1 MSSIR
6 LSEYLDHQALV
17 AKLADV
23 SEQCYKLL
31 QLCND
36 LEKNLNDHN
45 TDPEAHLDIR
55 KAIEVVSGRL
65 DTANTAFNAH
75 ISNIK
80 NTYDAEV
87 AELKK
92 KDTDLENNLGEVSD
106 KLDTVEKGEHVY
118 DNSIKSEV
126 VADDILAAAKGNA
139 IIQSTTDK
147 DGVVMLASLES
158 PSGIY
163 TLGSNHDE
171 FEVNFHSD
179 SDLAKNSP
187 AATQSVV
194 LLDKNGNS
202 KFGKNVSAE
211 QFTGSLVGNV
221 TGNADTA
228 SDASRFNG
236 LVTTD
241 FIRTTGNVNQTVTG
255 TKTFSSPIVGNLQG
269 TAGNADKLD
278 NLDSSDFVRKTNN
291 VAETITGNKTFS
303 ATVYGDSFQPKSGNK
318 TGTIGTSD
326 NGYKTIYVEHV
337 EASTIAGNVT
347 GNLTGNADTATKLRT
362 PRKINDTDFD
372 GTTAIT
378 TQIWGTTRNFYIAD
392 STGKHTGIP
401 IGVNGSGT
409 VTLRLPP
416 KIDAETTG
424 NASTATKLATA
435 KKINGTNFDGT
446 HDITTAYWGTRR
458 NVYISDSDGTH
469 TGIAVTMDGSG
480 NVTLRLPSVI
490 KADLIGSTTGI
501 ASNAENTVLFNGL
514 TTGDFVRTTGNV
526 NQTVTGT
533 KTFNSPINSPV
544 TTGNWINGNRGVAII
559 NSTAN
564 AGYNVLFRMKSSHG
578 VFTGCAWNQSY
589 QINYTTDSIVN
600 AGTNATTYT
609 NTLID
614 ENGNATFS
622 NNITVRGTVNGNL
635 TGNVTGNASTA
646 TNATY
651 ANWLRTSSHTDHL
664 FHTEWDNAGYFWT
677 YVTAGNGEYRAVRV
691 ARSDRSGNADTAT
704 KLATARSLWGN
715 NFDGSAAITGAITGT
730 PSIEFK
736 PAATTSN
743 NGGYLDFH
751 YNQSTA
757 DYTSRIIESA
767 SGTLSI
773 NNVTI
778 TTGKVVTATTFNG
791 ALTGN
796 VTGNC
801 SGSSGSCTGNAATAT
816 KADTATNANHAKSAD
831 TATNA
836 TNANYA
842 SRSTNNGGFYI
853 NNYLVTI
860 G

>member
-1 MSSIR
+1 MSSTR

-55 KAIEVVSGRL
+55 KAIEVISGRL
-65 DTANTAFNAH
+65 DTANTTFNTH

-126 VADDILAAAKGNA
+126 VADDILAAAKGDA

-241 FIRTTGNVNQTVTG
+241 FIRTTGNVNQTITG

-269 TAGNADKLD
+269 TASNADKLD
-278 NLDSSDFVRKTNN
+278 NLDSSDFVRRTDD
-291 VAETITGNKTFS
+291 VAETITGDKTFS
-303 ATVYGDSFQPKSGNK
+303 AIVYGDNFQPKSGNK
-318 TGTIGTSD
+318 TGTIGTNS

-337 EASTIAGNVT
+337 EASTIIGDVT
-347 GNLTGNADTATKLRT
+347 GALTGNADTATQLRT
-362 PRKINDTDFD
+362 PRKINGTDFD
-372 GTTAIT
+372 GTTAIVT
-378 TQIWGTTRNFYIAD
+378 EIWGTTRNFYIAD

-416 KIDAETTG
+416 KIDAEITGDVTGALTG
-424 NASTATKLATA
+424 NADSATKLRTPR
-435 KKINGTNFDGT
+435 KINGTDFDGT
-446 HDITTAYWGTRR
+446 HDITTANWGTAR
-458 NVYISDSDGTH
+458 NISITDGTN
-469 TGIAVTMDGSG
+469 TSTAVSVNGSQAYSLNLPSTIKATFVG
-480 NVTLRLPSVI
+480 NVTGN
-490 KADLIGSTTGI
+490 ADTATN
-501 ASNAENTVLFNGL
+501 ASKFNGL
-514 TTGDFVRTTGNV
+514 VTTDFIRTTGNV
-526 NQTVTGT
+526 NQTITGT
-533 KTFNSPINSPV
+533 KTFNDNVHANGFHS
-544 TTGNWINGNRGVAII
+544 TTPNGFMAQYGGYTLVLRNDGSNTYLLMSDKGGVPGTWSSARPFVIS
-559 NSTAN
+559 NST
-564 AGYNVLFRMKSSHG
+564 G
-578 VFTGCAWNQSY
+578 VCD
-589 QINYTTDSIVN
+589 IN
-600 AGTNATTYT
+600 
-609 NTLID
+609 
-614 ENGNATFS
+614 
-622 NNITVRGTVNGNL
+622 
-635 TGNVTGNASTA
+635 
-646 TNATY
+646 
-651 ANWLRTSSHTDHL
+651 
-664 FHTEWDNAGYFWT
+664 
-677 YVTAGNGEYRAVRV
+677 
-691 ARSDRSGNADTAT
+691 
-704 KLATARSLWGN
+704 
-715 NFDGSAAITGAITGT
+715 
-730 PSIEFK
+730 
-736 PAATTSN
+736 
-743 NGGYLDFH
+743 
-751 YNQSTA
+751 
-757 DYTSRIIESA
+757 
-767 SGTLSI
+767 
-773 NNVTI
+773 
-778 TTGKVVTATTFNG
+778 
-791 ALTGN
+791 
-796 VTGNC
+796 
-801 SGSSGSCTGNAATAT
+801 GNAAT
-816 KADTATNANHAKSAD
+816 
-831 TATNA
+831 
-836 TNANYA
+836 A

>member
-1 MSSIR
+1 MSSTR

-55 KAIEVVSGRL
+55 KAIEVISGRL
-65 DTANTAFNAH
+65 DTANTTFNTH

-126 VADDILAAAKGNA
+126 VADDILAAAKGDA

-241 FIRTTGNVNQTVTG
+241 FIRTTGNVNQTITG
-255 TKTFSSPIVGNLQG
+255 TKTFSSPVVGNLQG
-269 TAGNADKLD
+269 TASNADKLD
-278 NLDSSDFVRKTNN
+278 NLDSSDFVRRTDD
-291 VAETITGNKTFS
+291 VAETITGDKTFS
-303 ATVYGDSFQPKSGNK
+303 AIVYGDNFQPKSGNK
-318 TGTIGTSD
+318 TGTIGTNS

-337 EASTIAGNVT
+337 EASTIIGDVT
-347 GNLTGNADTATKLRT
+347 GALTGNADTATQLRT
-362 PRKINDTDFD
+362 PRKINGTDFD
-372 GTTAIT
+372 GTTAIVT
-378 TQIWGTTRNFYIAD
+378 EIWGTTRNFYIAD

-416 KIDAETTG
+416 KIDAEITGDVTGALTG
-424 NASTATKLATA
+424 NADSATKLRTPR
-435 KKINGTNFDGT
+435 KINGTDFDGT
-446 HDITTAYWGTRR
+446 HDITTANWGTAR
-458 NVYISDSDGTH
+458 NISITDGTN
-469 TGIAVTMDGSG
+469 TSTAVSVNGSQAYSLNLPSTIKATFVG
-480 NVTLRLPSVI
+480 NVTGN
-490 KADLIGSTTGI
+490 ADTATN
-501 ASNAENTVLFNGL
+501 ASKFNGL
-514 TTGDFVRTTGNV
+514 VTTDFIRTTGNV
-526 NQTVTGT
+526 NQTITGT
-533 KTFNSPINSPV
+533 KTFNDNVHANGFHS
-544 TTGNWINGNRGVAII
+544 TTPNGFMAQYGGYTLVLRNDGSNTYLLMSDKGGVPGTWSSARPFVIS
-559 NSTAN
+559 NST
-564 AGYNVLFRMKSSHG
+564 G
-578 VFTGCAWNQSY
+578 VCD
-589 QINYTTDSIVN
+589 IN
-600 AGTNATTYT
+600 
-609 NTLID
+609 
-614 ENGNATFS
+614 
-622 NNITVRGTVNGNL
+622 
-635 TGNVTGNASTA
+635 
-646 TNATY
+646 
-651 ANWLRTSSHTDHL
+651 
-664 FHTEWDNAGYFWT
+664 
-677 YVTAGNGEYRAVRV
+677 
-691 ARSDRSGNADTAT
+691 
-704 KLATARSLWGN
+704 
-715 NFDGSAAITGAITGT
+715 
-730 PSIEFK
+730 
-736 PAATTSN
+736 
-743 NGGYLDFH
+743 
-751 YNQSTA
+751 
-757 DYTSRIIESA
+757 
-767 SGTLSI
+767 
-773 NNVTI
+773 
-778 TTGKVVTATTFNG
+778 
-791 ALTGN
+791 
-796 VTGNC
+796 
-801 SGSSGSCTGNAATAT
+801 GNAAT
-816 KADTATNANHAKSAD
+816 
-831 TATNA
+831 
-836 TNANYA
+836 A

>member
-435 KKINGTNFDGT
+435 
-446 HDITTAYWGTRR
+446 
-458 NVYISDSDGTH
+458 
-469 TGIAVTMDGSG
+469 
-480 NVTLRLPSVI
+480 
-490 KADLIGSTTGI
+490 
-501 ASNAENTVLFNGL
+501 
-514 TTGDFVRTTGNV
+514 
-526 NQTVTGT
+526 
-533 KTFNSPINSPV
+533 
-544 TTGNWINGNRGVAII
+544 
-559 NSTAN
+559 
-564 AGYNVLFRMKSSHG
+564 
-578 VFTGCAWNQSY
+578 
-589 QINYTTDSIVN
+589 
-600 AGTNATTYT
+600 
-609 NTLID
+609 
-614 ENGNATFS
+614 
-622 NNITVRGTVNGNL
+622 
-635 TGNVTGNASTA
+635 
-646 TNATY
+646 
-651 ANWLRTSSHTDHL
+651 
-664 FHTEWDNAGYFWT
+664 
-677 YVTAGNGEYRAVRV
+677 
-691 ARSDRSGNADTAT
+691 
-704 KLATARSLWGN
+704 RSLWGN

-816 KADTATNANHAKSAD
+816 RANSATKADTATNANHAKSADTATNANHAKSAD

>member
-435 KKINGTNFDGT
+435 
-446 HDITTAYWGTRR
+446 
-458 NVYISDSDGTH
+458 
-469 TGIAVTMDGSG
+469 
-480 NVTLRLPSVI
+480 
-490 KADLIGSTTGI
+490 
-501 ASNAENTVLFNGL
+501 
-514 TTGDFVRTTGNV
+514 
-526 NQTVTGT
+526 
-533 KTFNSPINSPV
+533 
-544 TTGNWINGNRGVAII
+544 
-559 NSTAN
+559 
-564 AGYNVLFRMKSSHG
+564 
-578 VFTGCAWNQSY
+578 
-589 QINYTTDSIVN
+589 
-600 AGTNATTYT
+600 
-609 NTLID
+609 
-614 ENGNATFS
+614 
-622 NNITVRGTVNGNL
+622 
-635 TGNVTGNASTA
+635 
-646 TNATY
+646 
-651 ANWLRTSSHTDHL
+651 
-664 FHTEWDNAGYFWT
+664 
-677 YVTAGNGEYRAVRV
+677 
-691 ARSDRSGNADTAT
+691 
-704 KLATARSLWGN
+704 RSLWGN

-816 KADTATNANHAKSAD
+816 RANSATKADTATNANHAKSAD

>member
-1 MSSIR
+1 MSSTR

-65 DTANTAFNAH
+65 DTANTTFNTH

-92 KDTDLENNLGEVSD
+92 KDTDLENNLEEVSD

-126 VADDILAAAKGNA
+126 VADDILAAAKGDA

-221 TGNADTA
+221 AGNADTA
-228 SDASRFNG
+228 TNASKFNG

-241 FIRTTGNVNQTVTG
+241 FIRTTGNVNQTITG
-255 TKTFSSPIVGNLQG
+255 TKSFSSPIVGNLQG
-269 TAGNADKLD
+269 TASNADKLD
-278 NLDSSDFVRKTNN
+278 NLDSSDFVRRTDD
-291 VAETITGNKTFS
+291 VAETITGDKTFS
-303 ATVYGDSFQPKSGNK
+303 AIVYGDNFQPKSGNK
-318 TGTIGTSD
+318 TGTIGTNS

-337 EASTIAGNVT
+337 EASTIIGDIT
-347 GNLTGNADTATKLRT
+347 GALTGNADTATQLRT

-372 GTTAIT
+372 GTTAIVT
-378 TQIWGTTRNFYIAD
+378 EIWGTTRNFCIAD

-424 NASTATKLATA
+424 NAATATKATQ
-435 KKINGTNFDGT
+435 
-446 HDITTAYWGTRR
+446 
-458 NVYISDSDGTH
+458 DSDGNQINTTYSKVGHTH
-469 TGIAVTMDGSG
+469 DDRYYTETEVNNLLKG
-480 NVTLRLPSVI
+480 
-490 KADLIGSTTGI
+490 KA
-501 ASNAENTVLFNGL
+501 N
-514 TTGDFVRTTGNV
+514 
-526 NQTVTGT
+526 
-533 KTFNSPINSPV
+533 
-544 TTGNWINGNRGVAII
+544 
-559 NSTAN
+559 
-564 AGYNVLFRMKSSHG
+564 SSH
-578 VFTGCAWNQSY
+578 THSY
-589 QINYTTDSIVN
+589 IPTSASCNKNWHWSGQGGQPSWLWGGED
-600 AGTNATTYT
+600 GTNMYVY
-609 NTLID
+609 NPS
-614 ENGNATFS
+614 NFS
-622 NNITVRGTVNGNL
+622 VNYANSAG
-635 TGNVTGNASTA
+635 
-646 TNATY
+646 Y
-651 ANWLRTSSHTDHL
+651 ANWLRTSSHSDHL
-664 FHTEWDNAGYFWT
+664 FHTEWDGGYFWT
-677 YVTAGNGEYRAVRV
+677 YVTAGDGGYRAVRV
-691 ARSDRSGNADTAT
+691 ARSDSAANAD
-704 KLATARSLWGN
+704 
-715 NFDGSAAITGAITGT
+715 
-730 PSIEFK
+730 
-736 PAATTSN
+736 
-743 NGGYLDFH
+743 
-751 YNQSTA
+751 
-757 DYTSRIIESA
+757 
-767 SGTLSI
+767 
-773 NNVTI
+773 
-778 TTGKVVTATTFNG
+778 
-791 ALTGN
+791 
-796 VTGNC
+796 
-801 SGSSGSCTGNAATAT
+801 
-816 KADTATNANHAKSAD
+816 
-831 TATNA
+831 
-836 TNANYA
+836 YA

>member
-424 NASTATKLATA
+424 NASTAT
-435 KKINGTNFDGT
+435 
-446 HDITTAYWGTRR
+446 
-458 NVYISDSDGTH
+458 
-469 TGIAVTMDGSG
+469 
-480 NVTLRLPSVI
+480 
-490 KADLIGSTTGI
+490 
-501 ASNAENTVLFNGL
+501 
-514 TTGDFVRTTGNV
+514 
-526 NQTVTGT
+526 
-533 KTFNSPINSPV
+533 
-544 TTGNWINGNRGVAII
+544 
-559 NSTAN
+559 
-564 AGYNVLFRMKSSHG
+564 
-578 VFTGCAWNQSY
+578 
-589 QINYTTDSIVN
+589 
-600 AGTNATTYT
+600 
-609 NTLID
+609 
-614 ENGNATFS
+614 
-622 NNITVRGTVNGNL
+622 
-635 TGNVTGNASTA
+635 
-646 TNATY
+646 NATY

-816 KADTATNANHAKSAD
+816 RANSATKADTATNANHAKSAD

>member
-401 IGVNGSGT
+401 IGVNGSG
-409 VTLRLPP
+409 
-416 KIDAETTG
+416 
-424 NASTATKLATA
+424 
-435 KKINGTNFDGT
+435 
-446 HDITTAYWGTRR
+446 
-458 NVYISDSDGTH
+458 
-469 TGIAVTMDGSG
+469 

-646 TNATY
+646 TNAT
-651 ANWLRTSSHTDHL
+651 
-664 FHTEWDNAGYFWT
+664 
-677 YVTAGNGEYRAVRV
+677 
-691 ARSDRSGNADTAT
+691 
-704 KLATARSLWGN
+704 
-715 NFDGSAAITGAITGT
+715 
-730 PSIEFK
+730 
-736 PAATTSN
+736 
-743 NGGYLDFH
+743 
-751 YNQSTA
+751 
-757 DYTSRIIESA
+757 
-767 SGTLSI
+767 
-773 NNVTI
+773 
-778 TTGKVVTATTFNG
+778 
-791 ALTGN
+791 
-796 VTGNC
+796 
-801 SGSSGSCTGNAATAT
+801 
-816 KADTATNANHAKSAD
+816 
-831 TATNA
+831 
-836 TNANYA
+836 NANYA

>member
-1 MSSIR
+1 MSSTR

-65 DTANTAFNAH
+65 DTANTAFNTH

-126 VADDILAAAKGNA
+126 VADDILAAAKGDA

-241 FIRTTGNVNQTVTG
+241 FIRTTGNVNQTITG
-255 TKTFSSPIVGNLQG
+255 TKTFSSPVVGNLQG
-269 TAGNADKLD
+269 TASNADKLD
-278 NLDSSDFVRKTNN
+278 NLDSSDFVRRTDD
-291 VAETITGNKTFS
+291 VAETITGDKTFS
-303 ATVYGDSFQPKSGNK
+303 AIVYGDNFQPKSGNK
-318 TGTIGTSD
+318 TGTIGTNS

-337 EASTIAGNVT
+337 EASTIIGDVT
-347 GNLTGNADTATKLRT
+347 GALTGNADTATQLRT

-372 GTTAIT
+372 GTTAIVT
-378 TQIWGTTRNFYIAD
+378 EIWGTTRNFYIAD

-424 NASTATKLATA
+424 NANTTTKLATA
-435 KKINGTNFDGT
+435 KKINGTDFDGT
-446 HDITTAYWGTRR
+446 TAIVTEIWGTAR
-458 NVYISDSDGTH
+458 NISITDGTN
-469 TGIAVTMDGSG
+469 TSTAVSVNGSQAYSLNLPSTIKATFVG
-480 NVTLRLPSVI
+480 NVTGN
-490 KADLIGSTTGI
+490 ADTATN
-501 ASNAENTVLFNGL
+501 ASKFNGL
-514 TTGDFVRTTGNV
+514 VTTDFIRTTGNV
-526 NQTVTGT
+526 NQTITGT
-533 KTFNSPINSPV
+533 KTFNDNVHANGFHS
-544 TTGNWINGNRGVAII
+544 TTPNGFMAQYGGYTLVLRNDGSNTYLLMSDKGGVPGTWSSARPFVIS
-559 NSTAN
+559 NST
-564 AGYNVLFRMKSSHG
+564 G
-578 VFTGCAWNQSY
+578 VCD
-589 QINYTTDSIVN
+589 IN
-600 AGTNATTYT
+600 
-609 NTLID
+609 
-614 ENGNATFS
+614 
-622 NNITVRGTVNGNL
+622 
-635 TGNVTGNASTA
+635 
-646 TNATY
+646 
-651 ANWLRTSSHTDHL
+651 
-664 FHTEWDNAGYFWT
+664 
-677 YVTAGNGEYRAVRV
+677 
-691 ARSDRSGNADTAT
+691 
-704 KLATARSLWGN
+704 
-715 NFDGSAAITGAITGT
+715 
-730 PSIEFK
+730 
-736 PAATTSN
+736 
-743 NGGYLDFH
+743 
-751 YNQSTA
+751 
-757 DYTSRIIESA
+757 
-767 SGTLSI
+767 
-773 NNVTI
+773 
-778 TTGKVVTATTFNG
+778 
-791 ALTGN
+791 
-796 VTGNC
+796 
-801 SGSSGSCTGNAATAT
+801 GNAAT
-816 KADTATNANHAKSAD
+816 
-831 TATNA
+831 
-836 TNANYA
+836 A

>member
-1 MSSIR
+1 MSSTR

-65 DTANTAFNAH
+65 DTANTTFNTH

-126 VADDILAAAKGNA
+126 VADDILAAAKGDA

-241 FIRTTGNVNQTVTG
+241 FIRTTGNVNQTITG

-269 TAGNADKLD
+269 TASNADKLD
-278 NLDSSDFVRKTNN
+278 NLDSSDFVRRTDD
-291 VAETITGNKTFS
+291 VAETITGDKTFS
-303 ATVYGDSFQPKSGNK
+303 AIVYGDNFQPKSGNK
-318 TGTIGTSD
+318 TGTIGTNS

-337 EASTIAGNVT
+337 EASTIIGDVT
-347 GNLTGNADTATKLRT
+347 GALTGNADSATKLRT

-372 GTTAIT
+372 GTTAIVT
-378 TQIWGTTRNFYIAD
+378 EIWGTTRNFYIAD

-416 KIDAETTG
+416 KIDAEITGGVTGALTG
-424 NASTATKLATA
+424 NADSATKLRTPR
-435 KKINGTNFDGT
+435 KINGTDFDGT
-446 HDITTAYWGTRR
+446 HDITTANWGTAR
-458 NVYISDSDGTH
+458 NISITDGTN
-469 TGIAVTMDGSG
+469 TSTAVSVNGSRAYSLNLPSTIKATFVG
-480 NVTLRLPSVI
+480 NVTGN
-490 KADLIGSTTGI
+490 ADTATN
-501 ASNAENTVLFNGL
+501 ASRFNGL
-514 TTGDFVRTTGNV
+514 VTTDFIRTTGNV
-526 NQTVTGT
+526 NQTITGT
-533 KTFNSPINSPV
+533 KTFNDNVHANGFHSTTPNGFMAQYGGYTLVLRNDGSNTYLLMSDKGGVPGTWSSARPFVIN
-544 TTGNWINGNRGVAII
+544 
-559 NSTAN
+559 NST
-564 AGYNVLFRMKSSHG
+564 G
-578 VFTGCAWNQSY
+578 VCD
-589 QINYTTDSIVN
+589 IN
-600 AGTNATTYT
+600 
-609 NTLID
+609 
-614 ENGNATFS
+614 
-622 NNITVRGTVNGNL
+622 
-635 TGNVTGNASTA
+635 
-646 TNATY
+646 
-651 ANWLRTSSHTDHL
+651 
-664 FHTEWDNAGYFWT
+664 
-677 YVTAGNGEYRAVRV
+677 
-691 ARSDRSGNADTAT
+691 
-704 KLATARSLWGN
+704 
-715 NFDGSAAITGAITGT
+715 
-730 PSIEFK
+730 
-736 PAATTSN
+736 
-743 NGGYLDFH
+743 
-751 YNQSTA
+751 
-757 DYTSRIIESA
+757 
-767 SGTLSI
+767 
-773 NNVTI
+773 
-778 TTGKVVTATTFNG
+778 
-791 ALTGN
+791 
-796 VTGNC
+796 
-801 SGSSGSCTGNAATAT
+801 GNAAT
-816 KADTATNANHAKSAD
+816 
-831 TATNA
+831 
-836 TNANYA
+836 A

>member
-1 MSSIR
+1 MSSTR

-55 KAIEVVSGRL
+55 KAIEAVSGRL
-65 DTANTAFNAH
+65 DTANTTFNTY
-75 ISNIK
+75 ITNIR

-92 KDTDLENNLGEVSD
+92 KDTDLESNLEQVSD

-126 VADDILAAAKGNA
+126 VADDILAAAKGDA

-241 FIRTTGNVNQTVTG
+241 FIRTTGNVNQTITG
-255 TKTFSSPIVGNLQG
+255 TKSFSSPIVGNLQG
-269 TAGNADKLD
+269 TASNADKLD

-372 GTTAIT
+372 GTSAIT

-424 NASTATKLATA
+424 NADTATRLATA
-435 KKINGTNFDGT
+435 RKINGTNFNGT
-446 HDITTAYWGTRR
+446 SDITTAYWGTKR
-458 NVYISDSDGTH
+458 NIYISDSDGTH

-480 NVTLRLPSVI
+480 NVTLRLPGVI
-490 KADLIGSTTGI
+490 KADLIGNTTGI
-501 ASNAENTVLFNGL
+501 ASNAENAILFNGL

-544 TTGNWINGNRGVAII
+544 TAGTWINGNRGVAII

-578 VFTGCAWNQSY
+578 VFTGCAWDQSY

-622 NNITVRGTVNGNL
+622 NNITVKGTINGNL
-635 TGNVTGNASTA
+635 NGNASSA
-646 TNATY
+646 NY
-651 ANWLRTSSHTDHL
+651 A
-664 FHTEWDNAGYFWT
+664 
-677 YVTAGNGEYRAVRV
+677 
-691 ARSDRSGNADTAT
+691 
-704 KLATARSLWGN
+704 
-715 NFDGSAAITGAITGT
+715 
-730 PSIEFK
+730 P
-736 PAATTSN
+736 
-743 NGGYLDFH
+743 
-751 YNQSTA
+751 
-757 DYTSRIIESA
+757 
-767 SGTLSI
+767 
-773 NNVTI
+773 
-778 TTGKVVTATTFNG
+778 
-791 ALTGN
+791 
-796 VTGNC
+796 
-801 SGSSGSCTGNAATAT
+801 
-816 KADTATNANHAKSAD
+816 
-831 TATNA
+831 
-836 TNANYA
+836 NANYA
-842 SRSTNNGGFYI
+842 SNATNASAANQLQAFVNDNFTSGNHYVKAIRSSYGWSTHLWMCYNNGAKMADEVSVNYANSAGYASEAGIANSVRNLLGQNYNDVGSTIVAGSTIPYAGGAGGYGDVVAGSNLNRPYNFDQDGGGFEGNAPICPGTWIRVSGITSRYNGEYI
-853 NNYLVTI
+853 GTWRRI
-860 G
+860 A

>member
-1 MSSIR
+1 MSSTR

-31 QLCND
+31 QLSND

-65 DTANTAFNAH
+65 DTANTAFNTH

-92 KDTDLENNLGEVSD
+92 KDTDLENNLGKVSD

-126 VADDILAAAKGNA
+126 VADDILAAAKGDA

-241 FIRTTGNVNQTVTG
+241 FIRTTDNVNQTITG
-255 TKTFSSPIVGNLQG
+255 TKTFKSPIVGNLQG
-269 TAGNADKLD
+269 TASNADKLD
-278 NLDSSDFVRKTNN
+278 NLDSSDFVRRTDD
-291 VAETITGNKTFS
+291 VAETITGDKTFS
-303 ATVYGDSFQPKSGNK
+303 AIVYGDNFQPKSGNK
-318 TGTIGTSD
+318 TGTIGTNS

-362 PRKINDTDFD
+362 PRKINGTDFD
-372 GTTAIT
+372 GTTAIVT
-378 TQIWGTTRNFYIAD
+378 EIWGTTRNFYIAD

-409 VTLRLPP
+409 VTLRLP
-416 KIDAETTG
+416 G
-424 NASTATKLATA
+424 
-435 KKINGTNFDGT
+435 
-446 HDITTAYWGTRR
+446 
-458 NVYISDSDGTH
+458 
-469 TGIAVTMDGSG
+469 
-480 NVTLRLPSVI
+480 VI
-490 KADLIGSTTGI
+490 KADLIG
-501 ASNAENTVLFNGL
+501 
-514 TTGDFVRTTGNV
+514 NV
-526 NQTVTGT
+526 
-533 KTFNSPINSPV
+533 
-544 TTGNWINGNRGVAII
+544 
-559 NSTAN
+559 
-564 AGYNVLFRMKSSHG
+564 
-578 VFTGCAWNQSY
+578 
-589 QINYTTDSIVN
+589 
-600 AGTNATTYT
+600 
-609 NTLID
+609 
-614 ENGNATFS
+614 
-622 NNITVRGTVNGNL
+622 
-635 TGNVTGNASTA
+635 
-646 TNATY
+646 
-651 ANWLRTSSHTDHL
+651 
-664 FHTEWDNAGYFWT
+664 
-677 YVTAGNGEYRAVRV
+677 
-691 ARSDRSGNADTAT
+691 
-704 KLATARSLWGN
+704 
-715 NFDGSAAITGAITGT
+715 
-730 PSIEFK
+730 
-736 PAATTSN
+736 
-743 NGGYLDFH
+743 
-751 YNQSTA
+751 
-757 DYTSRIIESA
+757 
-767 SGTLSI
+767 
-773 NNVTI
+773 
-778 TTGKVVTATTFNG
+778 
-791 ALTGN
+791 
-796 VTGNC
+796 
-801 SGSSGSCTGNAATAT
+801 TGNAATAT
-816 KADTATNANHAKSAD
+816 KLDTATLVSDLLDKVYPVGSIYMSAVNVSPASFLGGTWQAIEQGRMLMAAGSSWQAGTTGGAAYHTLTVQEMPAHDHSATETAAGGHTHGASTDSAGAHSHSGGTNNAGNHYHTGTTNGAGWHSHTRGSMNITGAFWNLGSAPQGTSGAIYPGD
-831 TATNA
+831 APTNHSWIDSHVGTASGVSTNFD
-836 TNANYA
+836 A
-842 SRSTNNGGFYI
+842 SRSWTGSTSTDGGHSHGFSTSWAGEHAHSLSI
-853 NNYLVTI
+853 ISAGAHTHSVAIAAAGAHTHAITI
-860 G
+860 GRTGSGAAFSILPPYIAVYMWRRTA

>member
-1 MSSIR
+1 MSSTR

-65 DTANTAFNAH
+65 DTANTTFNTH

-126 VADDILAAAKGNA
+126 VADDILAAAKGDA

-241 FIRTTGNVNQTVTG
+241 FIRTTGNVNQTITG

-269 TAGNADKLD
+269 TASNADKLD
-278 NLDSSDFVRKTNN
+278 NLDSSDFVRRTDD
-291 VAETITGNKTFS
+291 VAETITGDKTFS
-303 ATVYGDSFQPKSGNK
+303 AIVYGDNFQPKSGNK
-318 TGTIGTSD
+318 TGTIGTNS

-337 EASTIAGNVT
+337 EASTIIGDVT
-347 GNLTGNADTATKLRT
+347 GALTGNADSATKLRT

-372 GTTAIT
+372 GTTAIVT
-378 TQIWGTTRNFYIAD
+378 EIWGTTRNFYIAD

-416 KIDAETTG
+416 KIDAEITGGVTGALTG
-424 NASTATKLATA
+424 NADSATKLRTPR
-435 KKINGTNFDGT
+435 KINGTDFDGT
-446 HDITTAYWGTRR
+446 HAITTANWGTAR
-458 NVYISDSDGTH
+458 NISITDGTN
-469 TGIAVTMDGSG
+469 TSTAVSVNGSRAYSLNLPSTIKATFVG
-480 NVTLRLPSVI
+480 NVTGN
-490 KADLIGSTTGI
+490 ADTATN
-501 ASNAENTVLFNGL
+501 ASRFNGL
-514 TTGDFVRTTGNV
+514 VTTDFIRTTGNV
-526 NQTVTGT
+526 NQTITGT
-533 KTFNSPINSPV
+533 KTFNDNVHANGFHS
-544 TTGNWINGNRGVAII
+544 TTPNGFMAQYGGYTLVLRNDGSNTYLLMSDKGGVPGTWSSARPFVIS
-559 NSTAN
+559 NST
-564 AGYNVLFRMKSSHG
+564 G
-578 VFTGCAWNQSY
+578 VCD
-589 QINYTTDSIVN
+589 IN
-600 AGTNATTYT
+600 
-609 NTLID
+609 
-614 ENGNATFS
+614 
-622 NNITVRGTVNGNL
+622 
-635 TGNVTGNASTA
+635 
-646 TNATY
+646 
-651 ANWLRTSSHTDHL
+651 
-664 FHTEWDNAGYFWT
+664 
-677 YVTAGNGEYRAVRV
+677 
-691 ARSDRSGNADTAT
+691 
-704 KLATARSLWGN
+704 
-715 NFDGSAAITGAITGT
+715 
-730 PSIEFK
+730 
-736 PAATTSN
+736 
-743 NGGYLDFH
+743 
-751 YNQSTA
+751 
-757 DYTSRIIESA
+757 
-767 SGTLSI
+767 
-773 NNVTI
+773 
-778 TTGKVVTATTFNG
+778 
-791 ALTGN
+791 
-796 VTGNC
+796 
-801 SGSSGSCTGNAATAT
+801 GNAAT
-816 KADTATNANHAKSAD
+816 
-831 TATNA
+831 
-836 TNANYA
+836 A

>member
-424 NASTATKLATA
+424 NASTAT
-435 KKINGTNFDGT
+435 
-446 HDITTAYWGTRR
+446 
-458 NVYISDSDGTH
+458 
-469 TGIAVTMDGSG
+469 
-480 NVTLRLPSVI
+480 
-490 KADLIGSTTGI
+490 
-501 ASNAENTVLFNGL
+501 
-514 TTGDFVRTTGNV
+514 
-526 NQTVTGT
+526 
-533 KTFNSPINSPV
+533 
-544 TTGNWINGNRGVAII
+544 
-559 NSTAN
+559 
-564 AGYNVLFRMKSSHG
+564 
-578 VFTGCAWNQSY
+578 
-589 QINYTTDSIVN
+589 
-600 AGTNATTYT
+600 
-609 NTLID
+609 
-614 ENGNATFS
+614 
-622 NNITVRGTVNGNL
+622 
-635 TGNVTGNASTA
+635 
-646 TNATY
+646 NATY

-816 KADTATNANHAKSAD
+816 RANSATKADTATNANHAKSADTATNANHAKSAD

>member
-1 MSSIR
+1 MSSTR

-65 DTANTAFNAH
+65 DTANTTFNTH

-126 VADDILAAAKGNA
+126 VADDILAAAKGDA

-228 SDASRFNG
+228 TNASKFNG

-241 FIRTTGNVNQTVTG
+241 FIRTTGNVNQTITG
-255 TKTFSSPIVGNLQG
+255 TKTFKSPIVGNLQG

-424 NASTATKLATA
+424 NANTATQLATA
-435 KKINGTNFDGT
+435 RKINGTNFDGT

-480 NVTLRLPSVI
+480 NVTLRLPGVI
-490 KADLIGSTTGI
+490 KADLIGNTTGV
-501 ASNAENTVLFNGL
+501 ASNAEDAILFNGL

-533 KTFNSPINSPV
+533 KTFNATIYFTNDDL
-544 TTGNWINGNRGVAII
+544 TGAVVGTKGKVGTNDFWRVGGGATANDSGFMELATADNGNEPIYVRQYTGDYATITR
-559 NSTAN
+559 TATLLDASGN
-564 AGYNVLFRMKSSHG
+564 TQFPGTVTAT
-578 VFTGCAWNQSY
+578 VFSGA
-589 QINYTTDSIVN
+589 V
-600 AGTNATTYT
+600 
-609 NTLID
+609 
-614 ENGNATFS
+614 NGNA
-622 NNITVRGTVNGNL
+622 
-635 TGNVTGNASTA
+635 
-646 TNATY
+646 
-651 ANWLRTSSHTDHL
+651 SS
-664 FHTEWDNAGYFWT
+664 
-677 YVTAGNGEYRAVRV
+677 
-691 ARSDRSGNADTAT
+691 AT
-704 KLATARSLWGN
+704 KLQTARTINGTSFNGTANITTANWGTARN
-715 NFDGSAAITGAITGT
+715 ISITDGTNTSTAVSVNGSANV
-730 PSIEFK
+730 SLK
-736 PAATTSN
+736 LPATIKATFVGN
-743 NGGYLDFH
+743 
-751 YNQSTA
+751 
-757 DYTSRIIESA
+757 I
-767 SGTLSI
+767 
-773 NNVTI
+773 
-778 TTGKVVTATTFNG
+778 
-791 ALTGN
+791 TGN

-816 KADTATNANHAKSAD
+816 RANSAAKADTATNATYANWLRTSSHSDHLFHTEWDKRIFLTYV
-831 TATNA
+831 TAGDG
-836 TNANYA
+836 
-842 SRSTNNGGFYI
+842 RLRRLG
-853 NNYLVTI
+853 L
-860 G
+860 

>member
-1 MSSIR
+1 MSSTR

-65 DTANTAFNAH
+65 DTANTTFNTH
-75 ISNIK
+75 ISNIR

-87 AELKK
+87 AKLKK

-126 VADDILAAAKGNA
+126 VADDILAAAKGDA

-228 SDASRFNG
+228 TNASKFNG

-241 FIRTTGNVNQTVTG
+241 FIRTTGNVNQTITG

-269 TAGNADKLD
+269 TASNADKLD
-278 NLDSSDFVRKTNN
+278 NLDSSDFVRRTDD
-291 VAETITGNKTFS
+291 VAETITGDKTFS
-303 ATVYGDSFQPKSGNK
+303 AIVYGDNFQPKSGNK
-318 TGTIGTSD
+318 TGTIGTNS

-337 EASTIAGNVT
+337 EASTIIGDVT
-347 GNLTGNADTATKLRT
+347 GALTGNADTATQLRT
-362 PRKINDTDFD
+362 PRKINGTDFD
-372 GTTAIT
+372 GTTAIVT
-378 TQIWGTTRNFYIAD
+378 EIWGTTRNFYIAD

-416 KIDAETTG
+416 KIDAEITGDITGALTG
-424 NASTATKLATA
+424 NADSATKLRTPR
-435 KKINGTNFDGT
+435 KINGTNFDGT
-446 HDITTAYWGTRR
+446 HDITTANWGTAR
-458 NVYISDSDGTH
+458 NISITDGTN
-469 TGIAVTMDGSG
+469 TSTAVSVNGSQAYSLNLPSTIKATFVG
-480 NVTLRLPSVI
+480 NVTGN
-490 KADLIGSTTGI
+490 ADTATN
-501 ASNAENTVLFNGL
+501 ASKFNGL
-514 TTGDFVRTTGNV
+514 VTTDFIRTTGNV
-526 NQTVTGT
+526 NQTITGT
-533 KTFNSPINSPV
+533 KTFNDNVHANGFHS
-544 TTGNWINGNRGVAII
+544 TTPNGFMAQYGGYTLVLRNDGDNTYLLMSDKGGAPGTWSSARPFVIS
-559 NSTAN
+559 NST
-564 AGYNVLFRMKSSHG
+564 G
-578 VFTGCAWNQSY
+578 VCD
-589 QINYTTDSIVN
+589 IN
-600 AGTNATTYT
+600 
-609 NTLID
+609 
-614 ENGNATFS
+614 
-622 NNITVRGTVNGNL
+622 
-635 TGNVTGNASTA
+635 
-646 TNATY
+646 
-651 ANWLRTSSHTDHL
+651 
-664 FHTEWDNAGYFWT
+664 
-677 YVTAGNGEYRAVRV
+677 
-691 ARSDRSGNADTAT
+691 
-704 KLATARSLWGN
+704 
-715 NFDGSAAITGAITGT
+715 
-730 PSIEFK
+730 
-736 PAATTSN
+736 
-743 NGGYLDFH
+743 
-751 YNQSTA
+751 
-757 DYTSRIIESA
+757 
-767 SGTLSI
+767 
-773 NNVTI
+773 
-778 TTGKVVTATTFNG
+778 
-791 ALTGN
+791 
-796 VTGNC
+796 
-801 SGSSGSCTGNAATAT
+801 GNAAT
-816 KADTATNANHAKSAD
+816 
-831 TATNA
+831 
-836 TNANYA
+836 A

>member
-1 MSSIR
+1 MR
-6 LSEYLDHQALV
+6 AFLV
-17 AKLADV
+17 D
-23 SEQCYKLL
+23 
-31 QLCND
+31 
-36 LEKNLNDHN
+36 
-45 TDPEAHLDIR
+45 AHLDIR

-255 TKTFSSPIVGNLQG
+255 TKTF
-269 TAGNADKLD
+269 
-278 NLDSSDFVRKTNN
+278 
-291 VAETITGNKTFS
+291 
-303 ATVYGDSFQPKSGNK
+303 
-318 TGTIGTSD
+318 
-326 NGYKTIYVEHV
+326 
-337 EASTIAGNVT
+337 
-347 GNLTGNADTATKLRT
+347 
-362 PRKINDTDFD
+362 
-372 GTTAIT
+372 
-378 TQIWGTTRNFYIAD
+378 
-392 STGKHTGIP
+392 
-401 IGVNGSGT
+401 
-409 VTLRLPP
+409 
-416 KIDAETTG
+416 
-424 NASTATKLATA
+424 
-435 KKINGTNFDGT
+435 
-446 HDITTAYWGTRR
+446 
-458 NVYISDSDGTH
+458 
-469 TGIAVTMDGSG
+469 
-480 NVTLRLPSVI
+480 
-490 KADLIGSTTGI
+490 
-501 ASNAENTVLFNGL
+501 
-514 TTGDFVRTTGNV
+514 
-526 NQTVTGT
+526 
-533 KTFNSPINSPV
+533 NSPINSPV

-646 TNATY
+646 TNAT
-651 ANWLRTSSHTDHL
+651 
-664 FHTEWDNAGYFWT
+664 
-677 YVTAGNGEYRAVRV
+677 
-691 ARSDRSGNADTAT
+691 
-704 KLATARSLWGN
+704 
-715 NFDGSAAITGAITGT
+715 
-730 PSIEFK
+730 
-736 PAATTSN
+736 
-743 NGGYLDFH
+743 
-751 YNQSTA
+751 
-757 DYTSRIIESA
+757 
-767 SGTLSI
+767 
-773 NNVTI
+773 
-778 TTGKVVTATTFNG
+778 
-791 ALTGN
+791 
-796 VTGNC
+796 
-801 SGSSGSCTGNAATAT
+801 
-816 KADTATNANHAKSAD
+816 
-831 TATNA
+831 
-836 TNANYA
+836 NANYA

>member
-1 MSSIR
+1 MSSTR

-55 KAIEVVSGRL
+55 KAIEDVSGRL
-65 DTANTAFNAH
+65 DNSNTTFNTY
-75 ISNIK
+75 ITNIR

-106 KLDTVEKGEHVY
+106 KLDTVEKGKHVY

-126 VADDILAAAKGNA
+126 VADDILAAAKGDA
-139 IIQSTTDK
+139 IIQSTADK

-211 QFTGSLVGNV
+211 QFTGKLVGDV
-221 TGNADTA
+221 TGNAATA
-228 SDASRFNG
+228 SNASKFNG

-241 FIRTTGNVNQTVTG
+241 FIRATGNVNQTITG
-255 TKTFSSPIVGNLQG
+255 TKTFKSPIAGNLQG

-278 NLDSSDFVRKTNN
+278 NLDSSDFVRRTDD
-291 VAETITGNKTFS
+291 VAETITGDKTFS

-372 GTTAIT
+372 GTSAIT

-424 NASTATKLATA
+424 NADTATRLATA
-435 KKINGTNFDGT
+435 RKINGTNFNGT
-446 HDITTAYWGTRR
+446 SDITTAYWGTKR
-458 NVYISDSDGTH
+458 NIYISDSDGTH
-469 TGIAVTMDGSG
+469 VSAAVTMDGSG
-480 NVTLRLPSVI
+480 NVILKLPAVI
-490 KADLIGSTTGI
+490 KADLIGNTTGI
-501 ASNAENTVLFNGL
+501 AKNAENSVLFNGL
-514 TTGDFVRTTGNV
+514 NIGDFVRTTGNV
-526 NQTVTGT
+526 NQTITGT
-533 KTFNSPINSPV
+533 KTFNA
-544 TTGNWINGNRGVAII
+544 TINGNL
-559 NSTAN
+559 N
-564 AGYNVLFRMKSSHG
+564 
-578 VFTGCAWNQSY
+578 
-589 QINYTTDSIVN
+589 
-600 AGTNATTYT
+600 GT
-609 NTLID
+609 
-614 ENGNATFS
+614 
-622 NNITVRGTVNGNL
+622 
-635 TGNVTGNASTA
+635 
-646 TNATY
+646 ATY
-651 ANWLRTSSHTDHL
+651 A
-664 FHTEWDNAGYFWT
+664 
-677 YVTAGNGEYRAVRV
+677 
-691 ARSDRSGNADTAT
+691 ARSA
-704 KLATARSLWGN
+704 
-715 NFDGSAAITGAITGT
+715 
-730 PSIEFK
+730 
-736 PAATTSN
+736 
-743 NGGYLDFH
+743 
-751 YNQSTA
+751 
-757 DYTSRIIESA
+757 
-767 SGTLSI
+767 
-773 NNVTI
+773 
-778 TTGKVVTATTFNG
+778 
-791 ALTGN
+791 
-796 VTGNC
+796 
-801 SGSSGSCTGNAATAT
+801 
-816 KADTATNANHAKSAD
+816 
-831 TATNA
+831 
-836 TNANYA
+836 
-842 SRSTNNGGFYI
+842 NNGGFYI
-853 NNYLVTI
+853 NNYLITV